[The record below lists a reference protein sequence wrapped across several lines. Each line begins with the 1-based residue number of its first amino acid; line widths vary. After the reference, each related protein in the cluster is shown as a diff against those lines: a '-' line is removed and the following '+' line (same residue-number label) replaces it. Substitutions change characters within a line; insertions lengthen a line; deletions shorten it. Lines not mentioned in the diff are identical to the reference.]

1 MGTVGP
7 RWLVGGHETSEVTPI
22 DDTSRVLQTE
32 KTKTDLWHEWVDA
45 VVLEDVRD
53 TNEPDPVPLFE
64 TDDNLTV
71 QLNRRGGLKR
81 SETID
86 AMIRREGKRC
96 VHETGVRGD
105 TPDSLLYIMYQLAAG
120 AGGAPEP
127 TDVVPRYIG
136 KAEAYGKKN
145 ELSANF
151 TEIAKDRDATRSFAH
166 WGDGDYW
173 HTGELSNTVF
183 GTDSKKTAWA
193 TELFEQETHRLKRQ
207 TYLWIRAWDSTSH
220 RGPYGYESSLAEAEP
235 LLIGLAYD
243 ASPEQLLNHS
253 GVSSDAPVKTREH
266 HFEPVRVSV
275 GSVDREHPRS
285 VLPLLV
291 SLVVACLPDDVCVS
305 RGAPQPSRSS
315 LAGCR
320 YASPRAPPRGGGFRG
335 TSASLRSRLTPF
347 ASWRSHCS
355 RHASLAPS
363 RCASG

>member
-1 MGTVGP
+1 MGALVQRREDPLYVWILDVDSLDACPYGFPTYRQELEAKLVGLVHSLPRFERTFANREFVPNRVVHEMGTVGP

-71 QLNRRGGLKR
+71 QLNCRGGLKR

-266 HFEPVRVSV
+266 HFEPVR
-275 GSVDREHPRS
+275 E
-285 VLPLLV
+285 
-291 SLVVACLPDDVCVS
+291 
-305 RGAPQPSRSS
+305 
-315 LAGCR
+315 
-320 YASPRAPPRGGGFRG
+320 
-335 TSASLRSRLTPF
+335 
-347 ASWRSHCS
+347 
-355 RHASLAPS
+355 
-363 RCASG
+363 